1 MTFYNVKFGDYSLSH
16 SIHNKYFNHFEFQ
29 GKKYYIGSHIKLS
42 EKGMGLMYHNG
53 VYSYRKGD
61 FRLIDHEITDKGFE
75 EWTYLIGW
83 YYDSKI
89 PRIYTTRESPDV
101 LISEVIAEPIDES
114 VEEAGELHVEFVE
127 PNYFPKDWEVP
138 GLITGW
144 VMAAI
149 AWFGAYIFK
158 DWWLVLMIQLGVCF
172 YFAKWRDNKINE
184 AITTQK
190 FVKR

>member
-1 MTFYNVKFGDYSLSH
+1 MSVYSVNFGDYGLPH
-16 SIHNKYFNHFEFQ
+16 YTNHKYFNYFEFQ

-42 EKGMGLMYHNG
+42 EKGMGPMYHNG
-53 VYSYRKGD
+53 VCSYRKGD
-61 FRLIDHEITDKGFE
+61 FRLIDHKITDKGFE

-83 YYDSKI
+83 YYDCKI
-89 PRIYTTRESPDV
+89 PRIYTTREKPDV
-101 LISEVIAEPIDES
+101 LISEVLAEPINEV

-144 VMAAI
+144 AMAII
-149 AWFGAYIFK
+149 AWLSAYIFK
-158 DWWLVLMIQLGVCF
+158 DLWLALIIQLGICF
-172 YFAKWRDNKINE
+172 YFAKWRDKKINE
-184 AITTQK
+184 AISTQK